1 MTPRTAGRPVIH
13 LTGED
18 ALVRE
23 FGESCLAAGLD
34 VSTPRPQRGSAPLP
48 DGFRASATVPRGV
61 IAAVELT
68 NADPARKRKNLEALD
83 ASLPAGVPLLSSSV
97 TFTAAAQSD
106 WVKRPERLVGIGAFP
121 TLLAGPRLELAASL
135 RTGGSAVAAAGEVLA
150 RIRKE
155 PSVVQDRV
163 GLVMPRI
170 LCMVMNEAFFA
181 LTEQVA
187 SPADIDTAMKLG
199 TNYPR
204 GPLEWANLIGVAQV
218 VAVLD
223 ALRGATGEERYRVAP
238 LLYQMSL
245 ETGPWKK

>member
-1 MTPRTAGRPVIH
+1 MTGFIGSAEPRIAPIDWVWMTPLVSGAGSG
-13 LTGED
+13 LACGST
-18 ALVRE
+18 
-23 FGESCLAAGLD
+23 FAAGGG
-34 VSTPRPQRGSAPLP
+34 R
-48 DGFRASATVPRGV
+48 
-61 IAAVELT
+61 
-68 NADPARKRKNLEALD
+68 
-83 ASLPAGVPLLSSSV
+83 
-97 TFTAAAQSD
+97 AAAAAANSD
-106 WVKRPERLVGIGAFP
+106 GLAGAIERVVGIGAFP
-121 TLLAGPRLELAASL
+121 TLLGGPRLELAASL
-135 RTGGSAVAAAGEVLA
+135 RTGGPAIAAAGEVLA
-150 RIRKE
+150 RIGKS

-204 GPLEWANLIGVAQV
+204 GPLEWANLIGVGQV

-223 ALRGATGEERYRVAP
+223 ALRAATGEERYRVAP